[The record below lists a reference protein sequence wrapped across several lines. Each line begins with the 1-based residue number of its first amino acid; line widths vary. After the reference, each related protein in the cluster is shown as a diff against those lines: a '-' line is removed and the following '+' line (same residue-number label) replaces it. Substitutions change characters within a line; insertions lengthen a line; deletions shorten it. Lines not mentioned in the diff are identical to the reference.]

1 MKSDND
7 SIAFKDG
14 KREGKEKASQHKEI
28 INIDL
33 QNNQEIQDL
42 QTILDKN

>member
-14 KREGKEKASQHKEI
+14 TQESKEKVGNQNKDI

-33 QNNQEIQDL
+33 
-42 QTILDKN
+42 